1 MENRLSDELIQRA
14 RLLSEILTTRGTQHA
29 FIGGLAMNVW
39 AVPVPTFD
47 IDLCAAL
54 APEEIPALLRV
65 LETAGF
71 IPPPTPWI
79 EAIGS
84 VRLQEF
90 TVHWPYGLGVRPAD
104 IFLATDAFQQAALSR
119 RRRVELEAG
128 FWADVVTPED
138 LLVYKLIA
146 WRNKDRAAIDR
157 LLAVHSSLDWECV
170 RQWTHRF
177 GIEDRLEQARRD
189 ADPAP
194 EM

>member
-1 MENRLSDELIQRA
+1 MTPGLSDELIRRA
-14 RLLSEILTTRGTQHA
+14 RQLSEILTSRGTQHA

-47 IDLCAAL
+47 IDLCAAIR
-54 APEEIPALLRV
+54 PEDVPALLRV
-65 LETAGF
+65 LEPAGF

-79 EAIGS
+79 ESVGS
-84 VRLQEF
+84 TRLQEF
-90 TVHWPYGLGVRPAD
+90 TVHWPHGLGVRPAD
-104 IFLATDAFQQAALSR
+104 IYLAVDAFQQSALSR

-157 LLAVHSSLDWECV
+157 LLAVHPVLDWEYV
-170 RQWTHRF
+170 RTWTRRF
-177 GIEDRLEQARRD
+177 GIEDRLEQARRE
-189 ADPAP
+189 ADPP
-194 EM
+194 PGE